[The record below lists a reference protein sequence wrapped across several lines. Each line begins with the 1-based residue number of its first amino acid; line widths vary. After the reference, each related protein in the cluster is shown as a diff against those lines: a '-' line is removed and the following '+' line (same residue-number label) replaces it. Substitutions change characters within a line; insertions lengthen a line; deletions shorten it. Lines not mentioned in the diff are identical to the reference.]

1 MRRPAILIS
10 STLTLALAAACGGH
24 EDSIPAAT
32 TSGAAG
38 GSASAATA
46 PGASRERPRGDSMF
60 TAEVAGVDPSGR
72 NVTLRTRSTSAPGA
86 SAAERTI
93 RVDGAATSALASL
106 EAGDEVVVACDS
118 LGASAGD
125 DLAACTTVT
134 AVTRVAS
141 R

>member
-1 MRRPAILIS
+1 
-10 STLTLALAAACGGH
+10 
-24 EDSIPAAT
+24 
-32 TSGAAG
+32 
-38 GSASAATA
+38 
-46 PGASRERPRGDSMF
+46 MF

-72 NVTLRTRSTSAPGA
+72 NVTLRTRSASAPGA